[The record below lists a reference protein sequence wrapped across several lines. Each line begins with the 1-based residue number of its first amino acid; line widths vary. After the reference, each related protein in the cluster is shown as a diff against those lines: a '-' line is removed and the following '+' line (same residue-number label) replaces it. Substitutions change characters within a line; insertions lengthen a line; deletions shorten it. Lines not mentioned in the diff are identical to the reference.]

1 MLTDKTIQKAE
12 AIHMSKDI
20 SPMNRY
26 KPIYTVT
33 TGEYGLSSKHMVYP
47 CFQNLRVALSEN
59 SIWRP
64 VSGQVGDAPLAFCDY
79 HTIDKEDL
87 VPTDRPW
94 NGIVAR
100 EIYNLKYSPKQKWYW
115 VRDQVPDEATLFVN
129 WDSNPGEGSAE
140 CKY

>member
-1 MLTDKTIQKAE
+1 
-12 AIHMSKDI
+12 
-20 SPMNRY
+20 
-26 KPIYTVT
+26 
-33 TGEYGLSSKHMVYP
+33 MVYP
-47 CFQNLRVALSEN
+47 SFQNLRVELSEN